1 LSNSGLTLS
10 RPFFVPPTQTGKV
23 KAHELR
29 VKTKS
34 ELVKQLEELKKDLAG
49 LRVQQ
54 TAGGNSA
61 KVARIGVV
69 RKAIA
74 RVLTVT
80 NQKTKASIRENVIG
94 KLPKNMREKKTRA
107 IRRRLTKEQASK
119 KTVKAAKK
127 ASYFPK
133 RVYAIKA

>member
-1 LSNSGLTLS
+1 
-10 RPFFVPPTQTGKV
+10 
-23 KAHELR
+23 
-29 VKTKS
+29 
-34 ELVKQLEELKKDLAG
+34 LAT

-80 NQKTKASIRENVIG
+80 NQKTKAGIKENLTG

-107 IRRRLTKEQASK
+107 IRRRLTTEQMAK

-127 ASYFPK
+127 ATYFPK